1 MLTIMETSKKDILN
15 FFSNVK
21 YNYYNL
27 EMAIIISFYEKNFTL
42 MTQKEILNSII
53 SKKDYKEKMRKSNGE
68 NYQKINSEIKKIL
81 KGKEQIFRQKKY
93 RNEQKYSII
102 LSNIKNFW
110 NSNAATMNKIE
121 DKKEENDINSKS
133 SKKMKSKKSFIEDKD
148 EYKNEKNKK
157 NKKRKK
163 DDTIELLSRKTK
175 RKKYKYEENTNKD
188 STPIKN
194 LFNFK
199 IENKKVKQ
207 KMNENKIN
215 GYLTDDFSSSK
226 DNLNESD
233 IENLLK
239 DMFSNSIYDKFPK
252 TDENSLNNIIDNVN
266 NLLDKLSEIK
276 NNLLDLQTLKLAEKY
291 KIDNEKEKKSEQDK
305 KNNIINYYKEIQ
317 KLLNKNQFNSDAYER
332 QTDLFKKSIND
343 FLESY
348 EDSYDNIFKIVC
360 DKNGNMDYILY
371 KKDED
376 IKEFN
381 GCYENIK
388 NFIKENKKG
397 INDTNNF
404 LKNYSRNYYKKKF
417 DKVIK
422 FLDTKKNENKNL
434 KIKETFE
441 IYNVKEEEKEHK
453 IENKKK
459 NKAKTNKNI
468 PKSPS
473 IKKEVNKFSDINSEI
488 NESIYGCEDIKKIK
502 IKEESVANTDEYS
515 LISEINSEIK
525 SFDLKSPNSYGI
537 NDENDSDSEKSKLT
551 ATFFSNTNTT
561 DKHEN

>member
-1 MLTIMETSKKDILN
+1 
-15 FFSNVK
+15 
-21 YNYYNL
+21 
-27 EMAIIISFYEKNFTL
+27 
-42 MTQKEILNSII
+42 
-53 SKKDYKEKMRKSNGE
+53 
-68 NYQKINSEIKKIL
+68 
-81 KGKEQIFRQKKY
+81 
-93 RNEQKYSII
+93 
-102 LSNIKNFW
+102 
-110 NSNAATMNKIE
+110 MNKIE

-194 LFNFK
+194 LFNSK

-252 TDENSLNNIIDNVN
+252 TDENSLNNIIENVN

>member
-1 MLTIMETSKKDILN
+1 MLAIMEPSKKDILN

-194 LFNFK
+194 LFNSK

-305 KNNIINYYKEIQ
+305 KNKKINYYKEIQ

>member
-68 NYQKINSEIKKIL
+68 NYQKINNEIKKIL
-81 KGKEQIFRQKKY
+81 KGKEYIFRLKKY

-502 IKEESVANTDEYS
+502 IKDESVTNTDEYS
-515 LISEINSEIK
+515 LISDINSEIK
-525 SFDLKSPNSYGI
+525 SFDLKNSISYGI